1 MENLKPNSNKYKEE
15 QKYATGER
23 QKLEKIVKRPARL
36 KKKSA
41 LTDVFIA
48 SDVSSVKEY
57 VFMDVLVPAVKNAIA
72 DIVTD
77 GVSILLFGESK
88 GRRKSTSSN
97 ISYTKYYD
105 RDRRGSDISSNRTRN
120 GYNYQDVTVDTREE
134 ANEVLDRMSEI
145 IETYQMVSVLDMYDL
160 VGITGNYTDNN
171 YGWTNIRNAEIIR
184 VRDGYTIKMPK
195 ALPLK

>member
-1 MENLKPNSNKYKEE
+1 M
-15 QKYATGER
+15 
-23 QKLEKIVKRPARL
+23 
-36 KKKSA
+36 
-41 LTDVFIA
+41 TDVFIA

-88 GRRKSTSSN
+88 GRRKSSASSV
-97 ISYTKYYD
+97 SYTKYYD
-105 RDRRGSDISSNRTRN
+105 RRDSGSSSANRTRS
-120 GYNYQDVTVDTREE
+120 GYNYQDVMVDTREE
-134 ANEVLDRMSEI
+134 GNEVLSRMDEI
-145 IETYQMVSVLDMYDL
+145 IETYGMVSVLDMYDL

-171 YGWTNIRNAEIIR
+171 YGWTNIRSAEVIR
-184 VRDGYTIKMPK
+184 SRDGYVIKMPK

>member
-1 MENLKPNSNKYKEE
+1 MENITPNSNKYKEE
-15 QKYATGER
+15 QKQAVVER
-23 QKLEKIVKRPARL
+23 ERPKKVVKRPARL

-77 GVSILLFGESK
+77 GISILLFGESK
-88 GRRKSTSSN
+88 GRRKSSTSN
-97 ISYTKYYD
+97 VSYTKYYD
-105 RDRRGSDISSNRTRN
+105 RRDSGTSYNNRTRS
-120 GYNYQDVTVDTREE
+120 GYNYQDVTVDSREE
-134 ANEVLDRMSEI
+134 GNEVLDQMSGI
-145 IETYQMVSVLDMYDL
+145 IETYGMVSVLDLYDL
-160 VGITGNYTDNN
+160 VGITGHYTDNN

-184 VRDGYTIKMPK
+184 GRDGYTIKMPK

>member
-1 MENLKPNSNKYKEE
+1 MDNIKPNSNKYKEE
-15 QKYATGER
+15 QKYATVDKPR
-23 QKLEKIVKRPARL
+23 QEKIVKRPARI

-48 SDVSSVKEY
+48 SDVSRVKEY

-105 RDRRGSDISSNRTRN
+105 RDRRDSGSANRTRS
-120 GYNYQDVTVDTREE
+120 GYNYQDVMVDTREE

-145 IETYQMVSVLDMYDL
+145 IETYGIVSVLDMYDL

-184 VRDGYTIKMPK
+184 GRDGYTIKMPK